1 MKTKGFT
8 KRMLTIVMMVLI
20 SVMMVFPAHAA
31 SKVKLNYTKKTIAV
45 GQKVNLKVKGTS
57 AKVKWSSSKKSVA
70 AVSSKGVV
78 TAKKAGTA
86 KIKAAVKGKTYTCK
100 VTVKNNVF
108 RTNNKPSNV
117 NPIGTGLNLFVTKMQ
132 YSGNKLIVD
141 GFFTNKTGGRVIALR
156 NYNIMIYVTLSNGS
170 RVLLTDGMFNMN
182 VNIPA
187 GIRFGYQYTT
197 LTFSG
202 NALNPTARMG
212 ERGQPKCSAG
222 WEFHRP

>member
-78 TAKKAGTA
+78 TARKAGTA

-100 VTVKNNVF
+100 VTVKDNVF
-108 RTNNKPSNV
+108 TSPNCPFDVAPVGNGVS
-117 NPIGTGLNLFVTKMQ
+117 FYVTKMQ

-141 GFFTNKTGGRVIALR
+141 GFFMNKTGRRITALK
-156 NYNIMIYVTLSNGS
+156 NYKIKIYVTLSDGR
-170 RVLLTDGMFNMN
+170 RVQLTDGMFNMMN

-187 GIRFGYQYTT
+187 GVMFGYRYVT
-197 LTFSG
+197 LGFCGKGLMPTVYDLTKAQSYDVVESG
-202 NALNPTARMG
+202 IY
-212 ERGQPKCSAG
+212 
-222 WEFHRP
+222 